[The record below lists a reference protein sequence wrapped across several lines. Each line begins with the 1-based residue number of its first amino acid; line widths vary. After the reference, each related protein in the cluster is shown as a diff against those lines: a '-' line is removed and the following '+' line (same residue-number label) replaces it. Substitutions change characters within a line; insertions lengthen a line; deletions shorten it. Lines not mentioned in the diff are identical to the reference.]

1 MNSIRRFF
9 SIFPATNI
17 TNSDKVLFVG
27 RWSVPHSTKVHIDQ
41 IIDRNNEDHCGV
53 CVSYENDMKEI
64 EKNNINNDINDIND
78 NNNDKYYLAFIM

>member
-17 TNSDKVLFVG
+17 STTSDKVLFVG

-53 CVSYENDMKEI
+53 CVSYDNVKEI
-64 EKNNINNDINDIND
+64 EKNNISNKNIDIE
-78 NNNDKYYLAFIM
+78 NDKYYLAFIM

>member
-17 TNSDKVLFVG
+17 TNTDKVIFIG
-27 RWSVPHSTKVHIDQ
+27 RWSVPNNTNLHIDK

-53 CVSYENDMKEI
+53 CVSYEKDKIEN
-64 EKNNINNDINDIND
+64 EKNIHDD
-78 NNNDKYYLAFIM
+78 YYLAFIM

>member
-17 TNSDKVLFVG
+17 TNTDKVIFVG
-27 RWSVPHSTKVHIDQ
+27 RWSVPNNTNLHIDK

-53 CVSYENDMKEI
+53 CVSYEKDKNEN
-64 EKNNINNDINDIND
+64 EKNIHDD
-78 NNNDKYYLAFIM
+78 YYLAFIM